1 MEVGTV
7 TLETERLIL
16 RRFQESDVEGVYKNW
31 GHQKELYKF
40 LPWEAHKDIEDTLN
54 IVRRWIARYEEPYR
68 YQWCIELKE
77 KKESIGA
84 IWLSNYKEESKS
96 IATGF
101 CIGSD
106 YRAKEY
112 CTEAL
117 KRIVQYMKEINSKRI
132 REIRGTNDVNNP
144 ASGKVFQ
151 NAGFTFYGIEYR
163 YSESLK
169 KNVDMSVWNYKL

>member
-1 MEVGTV
+1 MLLFQVCGQMERKRNKYRVVGTV

-40 LPWEAHKDIEDTLN
+40 LPWEAHKDIEETLN
-54 IVRRWIARYEEPYR
+54 IVR
-68 YQWCIELKE
+68 
-77 KKESIGA
+77 
-84 IWLSNYKEESKS
+84 
-96 IATGF
+96 
-101 CIGSD
+101 
-106 YRAKEY
+106 Y

-144 ASGKVFQ
+144 ALGKVFQ
-151 NAGFTFYGIEYR
+151 NAGFTFYGIEYL

-169 KNVDMSVWNYKL
+169 KNVDMSV

>member
-1 MEVGTV
+1 MLLFQVCGQMERKRNKYRVVGTV

-31 GHQKELYKF
+31 GHQK
-40 LPWEAHKDIEDTLN
+40 
-54 IVRRWIARYEEPYR
+54 EPYR

-96 IATGF
+96 IAAGF
-101 CIGSD
+101 CIGVD

-132 REIRGTNDVNNP
+132 REIRGTNDVDNP
-144 ASGKVFQ
+144 TSGKVFQ
-151 NAGFTFYGIEYR
+151 NAGFTFYGIEYL

-169 KNVDMSVWNYKL
+169 KCGYVCLELQIINA